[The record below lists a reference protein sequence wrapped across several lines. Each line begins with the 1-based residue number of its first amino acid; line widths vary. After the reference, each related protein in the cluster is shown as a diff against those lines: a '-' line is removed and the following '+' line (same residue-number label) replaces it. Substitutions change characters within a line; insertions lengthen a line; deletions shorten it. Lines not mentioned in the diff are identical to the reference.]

1 MLLKDIHLTCVALTF
16 VSFSIRG
23 IWMLSNSPCLQHN
36 LTRVIPHVIDTIL
49 LLSGITLVIVIYQAD
64 FLQPWLIT
72 KVIALTIYI
81 IFGSVALKY
90 GKTRMLRITSLFCAW
105 LVFFYIIAVAIT
117 KSPSL

>member
-23 IWMLSNSPCLQHN
+23 IWLLSNSPYLQHN
-36 LTRVIPHVIDTIL
+36 LSRVIPHVIDTIL
-49 LLSGITLVIVIYQAD
+49 LLSGIAMVIVIYQAA
-64 FLQPWLIT
+64 FLKPWLIT
-72 KVIALTIYI
+72 KIIALTIYI
-81 IFGSVALKY
+81 ILGSFALKY
-90 GKTRMLRITSLFCAW
+90 GKTRILRITSLFGAW